1 MGGPVCSWA
10 PSNPALHTNRKLTV
24 RSHCVTCTSGLHM
37 NCDACAREFSTFSAT
52 LWGHSRRFR
61 VLVRE
66 FFCPTLRSVGDKN
79 SRSKL
84 SEFALKHL
92 LQTGEFV
99 VFCDMGTSW
108 RALTSQNLIGV
119 NAAAVAGVAT
129 PNILTN
135 VLFFSL
141 QRNLEWI
148 CQSVSFV

>member
-1 MGGPVCSWA
+1 MSGLMGGPVCSCA

-24 RSHCVTCTSGLHM
+24 RPHCVTCTSGLDM
-37 NCDACAREFSTFSAT
+37 NCDSVRAT
-52 LWGHSRRFR
+52 LWGPSRRFR

-99 VFCDMGTSW
+99 MFCHMGTSW

-119 NAAAVAGVAT
+119 NATGVAGVAT
-129 PNILTN
+129 PNI
-135 VLFFSL
+135 
-141 QRNLEWI
+141 
-148 CQSVSFV
+148 